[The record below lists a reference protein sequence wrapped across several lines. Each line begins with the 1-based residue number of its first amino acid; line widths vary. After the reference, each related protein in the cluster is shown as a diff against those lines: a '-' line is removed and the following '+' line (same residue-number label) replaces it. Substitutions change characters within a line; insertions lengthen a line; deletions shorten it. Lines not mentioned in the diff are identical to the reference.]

1 MYTKSTILNRFVL
14 STLREFSYSL
24 AVEGSRLD
32 RCVIVNCRTCFKP
45 RY

>member
-24 AVEGSRLD
+24 SLSRDHGLIAVSL
-32 RCVIVNCRTCFKP
+32 
-45 RY
+45 

>member
-24 AVEGSRLD
+24 SLWRDRVWIAGSL
-32 RCVIVNCRTCFKP
+32 
-45 RY
+45 

>member
-24 AVEGSRLD
+24 SLWRERGWIAVSL
-32 RCVIVNCRTCFKP
+32 
-45 RY
+45 